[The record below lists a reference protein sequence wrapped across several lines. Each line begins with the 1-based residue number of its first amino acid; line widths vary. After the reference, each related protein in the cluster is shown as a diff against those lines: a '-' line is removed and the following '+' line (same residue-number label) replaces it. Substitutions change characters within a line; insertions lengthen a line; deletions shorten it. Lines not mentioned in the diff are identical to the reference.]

1 MSRCTLTI
9 FSLVC
14 FYAISWEI
22 LPFRCGQISKKS
34 KIIKKRLQK
43 CLGYKSTYVTKLNY
57 VNQIIFLII
66 IDFLALREK
75 IKDNKSRV
83 CLKFIFIYPQSKNK
97 QRKRIS
103 LRYSFVKAISCA
115 KKLLTLAS
123 VKGYSNGLDR
133 ENNGR
138 CAKMASCRTCCRGNR
153 KNIFFPILSKTHFY
167 RAESCDRNDRR
178 DAQYTHVSLHIVWR
192 GSWSSWLSA
201 YETQSQR
208 RFRP

>member
-1 MSRCTLTI
+1 MPRCT
-9 FSLVC
+9 LVC
-14 FYAISWEI
+14 FYATSWEI

-34 KIIKKRLQK
+34 DIAKKTFTKVFRLHKYLCYKIDI
-43 CLGYKSTYVTKLNY
+43 CKSN
-57 VNQIIFLII
+57 NFLII

-83 CLKFIFIYPQSKNK
+83 CLKSIFIYSQSKNK

-138 CAKMASCRTCCRGNR
+138 CVKMASCRTCCRGNR

-167 RAESCDRNDRR
+167 RAESCDRNDHR
-178 DAQYTHVSLHIVWR
+178 DVQYTHVSLHIVRR

-208 RFRP
+208 RLRP